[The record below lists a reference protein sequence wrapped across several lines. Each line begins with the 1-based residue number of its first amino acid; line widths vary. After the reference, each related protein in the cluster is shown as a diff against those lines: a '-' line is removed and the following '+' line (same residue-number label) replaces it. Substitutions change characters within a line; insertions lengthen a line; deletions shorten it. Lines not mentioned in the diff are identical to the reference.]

1 MYNSEIPQDIQLPS
15 SSKLIKSTALA
26 LASAAFILV
35 TCILPAEYAIDPTG
49 IGNVLGL
56 TKMGEIK
63 QSLKA
68 ENTDNLPIQT
78 VGTIGAGNAV
88 PVSTAEPVA
97 EILAVRKDSISID
110 LQPGQATEV
119 KLSMPKDASVNYE
132 WRAEGGGVNFDTHG
146 DAVGVS
152 YHGYGKG
159 RNETRQQGTLIAAFD
174 GKHGWF
180 WRNRTENPVKVV
192 LSVEGQFREMKKVL

>member
-1 MYNSEIPQDIQLPS
+1 MYNSEIPKDVELPS
-15 SSKLIKSTALA
+15 SARLIKSSVFALV
-26 LASAAFILV
+26 SAGVILV

-56 TKMGEIK
+56 KKMGDIK
-63 QSLKA
+63 QSLEA
-68 ENTDNLPIQT
+68 ENAENVLAQAVGN
-78 VGTIGAGNAV
+78 VGTASKMHAG
-88 PVSTAEPVA
+88 TAEPTA
-97 EILAVRKDSISID
+97 EVPAVRKDSISID

-132 WRAEGGGVNFDTHG
+132 WRTEGGGVNFDTHG
-146 DAVGVS
+146 DAVGIS

-159 RNETRQQGTLIAAFD
+159 RNATQQQGTLIAAFD

-180 WRNRTENPVKVV
+180 WRNRTENPVKIV
-192 LSVEGQFREMKKVL
+192 LSVEGQFSEMKKVL